1 MLGARCPPIVDRIP
15 PVPDLRK
22 SPHALLRLTAVL
34 ATAAVV
40 GVALAA
46 PAPITAAAESVPAAS
61 QPDPENPWQYDHW
74 PMKQPWQESSPLA
87 TNRLAQP
94 GFGAPIDPQNWE
106 NPDQMTWAD
115 YKKPPGTNWADPAVK
130 GSTRTFKG
138 ALVLVDYA
146 NQPFVITQPK
156 GSSPFGNPSAEASGV
171 PRSEVANFYRDF
183 LNKPGTLNRGHTL
196 HEYWMEDSGG
206 RYGVELT
213 SFGAYQLPGK
223 SHEYAMEFQSG
234 TGCPAGDTCTKNL
247 RTDARAA
254 WVADVGAEVPAGFD
268 FVYYLSAGQD
278 ESSTWQEFG
287 PMKFPT
293 KEDVTDDFGPPD
305 PLLPN
310 WTRTRYVEWTSW
322 AAGSTLWPNAGGG
335 STTQAESSGM
345 SVFAHELSHVLG
357 IGDNYNNP
365 YGVPARRAYSGIW
378 EMLSRGTFNGPGG
391 PHSRWMIP
399 ATGGA
404 SMGAQHMLRNKIK
417 LQMVDEQNVLRL
429 SREALAQS
437 GVVVA
442 DVTAR
447 AIQPGTKGLSGINIE
462 LGTGDR
468 SPTCDVATNPLC
480 DGGGYNN
487 YTLEVVDRVGTDSF
501 TPDSGV
507 LLAKTKNQDAAPF
520 EWVVDA
526 NPQDIN
532 MTDYVLP
539 DGTKVPI
546 TVGDYR
552 QLSDALFHAGTNSG
566 SEYEYVDQANR
577 LHFYVTNLR
586 RNTKGEL
593 SYTVAVRSLDGA
605 GPQKRGVRVLPT
617 VGLPGRDGV
626 STCTFPLTNTGK
638 SATPAGDH
646 PEDVTKYLNND
657 VYRLSATITGKGWTT
672 SLPNALATA
681 ATGSTIKIPVQA
693 KHAGK
698 AAPIGKITLT
708 ATSESDPT
716 KKSTTTCLAIAK

>member
-1 MLGARCPPIVDRIP
+1 M
-15 PVPDLRK
+15 PVQRK
-22 SPHALLRLTAVL
+22 SRLAIRLAAVL
-34 ATAAVV
+34 GSAAIA

-46 PAPITAAAESVPAAS
+46 PAPITAAADPAPAS
-61 QPDPENPWQYDHW
+61 AQPDPANPWQYDHW
-74 PMKQPWQESSPLA
+74 PQTQPWQQPSPLIA
-87 TNRLAQP
+87 NRLAQP
-94 GFGAPIDPQNWE
+94 GFGTPIDPQNWV
-106 NPDQMTWAD
+106 NPDHMTWAD
-115 YKKPPGTNWADPAVK
+115 YKKPPGTNWADPSKK
-130 GSTRTFKG
+130 GSVRTFKG

-156 GSSPFGNPSAEASGV
+156 GSTPFGNPSAEANGV
-171 PRSEVANFYRDF
+171 PRDQVADFYRDF
-183 LNKPGTLNRGHTL
+183 LNKPGALNRGHTI

-206 RYGVELT
+206 RYGVDLT
-213 SFGAYQLPGK
+213 SFGAYQMPGK
-223 SHEYAMEFQSG
+223 SYEYAMEFQAG
-234 TGCPAGDTCTKNL
+234 TGCPAGDSCNKNL

-268 FVYYLSAGQD
+268 FVFYLSAGQD

-293 KEDVTDDFGPPD
+293 KEDVSDTFGPPD
-305 PLLPN
+305 PALPN

-322 AAGSTLWPNAGGG
+322 ASGSTLWPNAGGG

-365 YGVPARRAYSGIW
+365 YGVPPRRAYSGIW

-429 SREALAQS
+429 SREGLAES
-437 GVVVA
+437 GVVIA

-447 AIQPGTKGLSGINIE
+447 VNQPGPKGLSGINIV
-462 LGTGDR
+462 LGTGDL
-468 SPTCDVATNPLC
+468 SPACNASTDPLC

-507 LLAKTKNQDAAPF
+507 LLAKTKNQDQAPF
-520 EWVVDA
+520 EWVIDA
-526 NPQDIN
+526 NPQDIG

-539 DGTKVPI
+539 DGTEVPI

-566 SEYEYVDQANR
+566 SEFEYVDAANK
-577 LHFYVTNLR
+577 LHFYVTNVR
-586 RNTKGEL
+586 RDKVGVL
-593 SYTVAVRSLDGA
+593 SYTVAVKSLDGA
-605 GPQKRGVRVLPT
+605 GPQKRGVRLQPT
-617 VGLPGRDGV
+617 VGLPGSDGV
-626 STCTFPLTNTGK
+626 STCAFPLTNTGK
-638 SATPAGDH
+638 TAPAGGH
-646 PEDVTKYLNND
+646 PEDVTQYLNGD
-657 VYRLSATITGKGWTT
+657 VYRVAAKIDGRGW
-672 SLPNALATA
+672 SVALPNALATA
-681 ATGSTIKIPVQA
+681 KAGSTIKIPVQA
-693 KHAGK
+693 KATAQ
-698 AAPIGKITLT
+698 AAKVARVTLT

-716 KKSTTTCLAIAK
+716 KKATTSCVAIAK

>member
-1 MLGARCPPIVDRIP
+1 M
-15 PVPDLRK
+15 PVQRK
-22 SPHALLRLTAVL
+22 SRLALRLAAVL
-34 ATAAVV
+34 GSAAVA

-46 PAPITAAAESVPAAS
+46 PAPITAAADPASAS
-61 QPDPENPWQYDHW
+61 AQPDPANPWQYDHW
-74 PMKQPWQESSPLA
+74 PQTQPWQQSSPLIA
-87 TNRLAQP
+87 NRLAQP
-94 GFGAPIDPQNWE
+94 GFGAPIDPQNWV
-106 NPDQMTWAD
+106 NPDHMTWAD
-115 YKKPPGTNWADPAVK
+115 YKLPPGTDWADPSKK
-130 GSTRTFKG
+130 GSVRTFKG
-138 ALVLVDYA
+138 ALVLVDYS

-156 GSSPFGNPSAEASGV
+156 GSTPFGNPSAEANGV
-171 PRSEVANFYRDF
+171 PRAEVANFYRDF
-183 LNKPGTLNRGHTL
+183 LNKPGALNRGHTI

-206 RYGVELT
+206 RYGVDLT
-213 SFGAYQLPGK
+213 SFGAYQMPGK
-223 SHEYAMEFQSG
+223 SYEYAMEFQAG
-234 TGCPAGDTCTKNL
+234 TGCPAGDSCNKNL

-268 FVYYLSAGQD
+268 FVFYLSAGQD

-293 KEDVTDDFGPPD
+293 KEDVSDTFGPPD
-305 PLLPN
+305 PALPN

-322 AAGSTLWPNAGGG
+322 ASGSTLWPNAGGG

-429 SREALAQS
+429 SREGLAES
-437 GVVVA
+437 GVVIA

-447 AIQPGTKGLSGINIE
+447 VNQPGPKGLSGINIV
-462 LGTGDR
+462 LGTGDL
-468 SPTCDVATNPLC
+468 SPACNVTTNPLC

-507 LLAKTKNQDAAPF
+507 LLAKTKNQDQAPF

-526 NPQDIN
+526 NPQDIG

-539 DGTKVPI
+539 DGTEVPI
-546 TVGDYR
+546 TIGDYR

-566 SEYEYVDQANR
+566 SEFEYVDAANR
-577 LHFYVTNLR
+577 LHFYVTNVR
-586 RNTKGEL
+586 RDKVGVL
-593 SYTVAVRSLDGA
+593 SYTVAVKSLDGA
-605 GPQKRGVRVLPT
+605 GPQQRGVRLQPT
-617 VGLPGRDGV
+617 VGVPDRDGV
-626 STCTFPLTNTGK
+626 STCAFPLTNTGK
-638 SATPAGDH
+638 TAPAGGH
-646 PEDVTKYLNND
+646 PEDVTQYLNGD
-657 VYRLSATITGKGWTT
+657 VYRVAAEIDGSGW
-672 SLPNALATA
+672 SVAVPNALATA
-681 ATGSTIKIPVQA
+681 KAGSTIEIPVQA
-693 KHAGK
+693 KATPE
-698 AAPIGKITLT
+698 AAKVARVTLT

-716 KKSTTTCLAIAK
+716 KKSTTTCVAIAK